1 MSTTTA
7 HAGGFLVRYEL
18 DPQII
23 IANAGAVSP
32 LRQIGRVVTTAFSAR
47 AGSVTAQREL
57 LALHERLVAAGEG
70 EGGG

>member
-32 LRQIGRVVTTAFSAR
+32 LRQIGEVVTTAFSAR
-47 AGSVTAQREL
+47 AGSVTAQR
-57 LALHERLVAAGEG
+57 
-70 EGGG
+70 